1 VSANRREDKETLHDA
16 IQVFGT
22 GQPELEGGLLVRAVI
37 VSEWALPSGLALYR
51 VSTGADGRELRSWE
65 VAGLL
70 ASTLAQVF
78 AQDKS
83 EPA

>member
-1 VSANRREDKETLHDA
+1 VNQRREAKEELHES
-16 IQVFGT
+16 IQSFGQ
-22 GQPELEGGLLVRAVI
+22 GQPELEGGVLVRAVI

-78 AQDKS
+78 QRDSS
-83 EPA
+83 EPV